1 MAVTDKAP
9 IFKVTIDAN
18 GVALQKIEPGRP
30 GYGKASKDV
39 ILRQRDA
46 IERYQKLKASP
57 DGFHGIYSFQFLDTA
72 KTFAM
77 LRLRAMEH
85 DVQDNLDRI
94 QTYDESAKPRSR

>member
-9 IFKVTIDAN
+9 IFKVTVDAN

-46 IERYQKLKASP
+46 IERYQKLRESP
-57 DGFHGIYSFQFLDTA
+57 DGFHGVYSFQFLDTA

-77 LRLRAMEH
+77 LRLRAMEQ

-94 QTYDESAKPRSR
+94 QTYGESAQSGNR